1 MQYLRNQAKESIK
14 YLIGTEKIIFLQIM
28 PIYIIFMVRKTAVI
42 AITKHGI
49 EIAHR
54 IKENMQEVEIY
65 APAKY
70 NVSAPESASDITWFT
85 EQTTQL
91 VANLFKSNDA
101 IICIFSLGAVIRLI
115 APLLVDKRSDPAVLV
130 IDDKANFVISALSG
144 HLGGANALTRLV
156 ASFFPNSQP
165 IITTAADV
173 NETIAVDLVGREFGW
188 RIENPENV
196 TRVSAFMVNEEK
208 IALYQQTGEKNWLP
222 TSSLPKNVTVVK
234 NLDEIRLPEFKAALI
249 ISDILIIDP
258 VILEKSVI
266 YRPKSLVV
274 GLGLHWDTR
283 KDDIDFGIQTVMKD
297 KGLSFMSIRNIS
309 SINREKKIRGLQEFS
324 DHYDIPVETYDKD
337 RLAAVTVPNPSHVVQ
352 KFEGTASVSEASSI
366 LSSKGE
372 IIVPKYKFPPN
383 LTVAISRIKFD

>member
-1 MQYLRNQAKESIK
+1 ML
-14 YLIGTEKIIFLQIM
+14 
-28 PIYIIFMVRKTAVI
+28 PITLMVRKTAVI

-70 NVSAPESASDITWFT
+70 NISASEPQSDITWFT

-91 VANLFKSNDA
+91 MTNLFKSNDA
-101 IICIFSLGAVIRLI
+101 LICIFSLGAVIRLI
-115 APLLVDKRSDPAVLV
+115 APLLVDKRSDPAILV

-144 HLGGANALTRLV
+144 HLGGANVLTRLV

-173 NETIAVDLVGREFGW
+173 NETIAVDLAGREFGW
-188 RIENPENV
+188 RIENPENI

-222 TSSLPKNVTVVK
+222 TASLPKNVIVVK
-234 NLDEIRLPEFKAALI
+234 NLDETRSPEFKAALI
-249 ISDILIIDP
+249 ISDMLIIDP

-274 GLGLHWDTR
+274 GLGLHWNTR
-283 KDDIDFGIQTVMKD
+283 KDDIELGIQTVMKD

-309 SINREKKIRGLQEFS
+309 SINKEKQIRGLQEFS

-337 RLAAVTVPNPSHVVQ
+337 ILATVAAPNPSHIVQ

-372 IIVPKYKFPPN
+372 VIVPKHKFPPN